1 MDLSTI
7 EIDRNTDPENAFDT
21 LVKQLRK
28 QGVKF
33 TKPLANAIKQTKFHR
48 EIVRSKTWLQDLIDF
63 LQANRVFLEKSI
75 LRDAFYLL
83 FLSLLKMFPLSC
95 RRFFIR
101 LAKSAGI
108 KNPRNLVA
116 IREGRTNTI
125 VMLLPV
131 TKNEFHLIAATTRD
145 RRHYIPPSKADVN
158 FRVQK
163 GRW

>member
-1 MDLSTI
+1 M
-7 EIDRNTDPENAFDT
+7 
-21 LVKQLRK
+21 
-28 QGVKF
+28 
-33 TKPLANAIKQTKFHR
+33 
-48 EIVRSKTWLQDLIDF
+48 IDF
-63 LQANRVFLEKSI
+63 LQANRDFLEKVYSSGRFLPPFSI
-75 LRDAFYLL
+75 SFEDVSSKLQEV
-83 FLSLLKMFPLSC
+83 
-95 RRFFIR
+95 FIR

-108 KNPRNLVA
+108 KNPKNLVA